1 MLLCCYDISI
11 GNNLFLSLSLNT
23 YAVIYSRVSR
33 KNTTQVCTMSDIE
46 ILFIIY
52 IYVTMCLC
60 LFLV

>member
-33 KNTTQVCTMSDIE
+33 KNTIEVCTMSDIE